1 MKQKSRIVSKL
12 FAALV
17 ILTLISCCFLGST
30 FARYTST
37 GTGTASVAVAKW
49 DVDITNNADATS
61 WATELK
67 FAKLSPSMSGDTSD
81 DQYNSTGKVLVAEV
95 KNNSEVDADVTLS
108 LNKWN
113 LTTQNGGE
121 NPADGETPTST
132 CPTDDMVY
140 GVFQVNIYINE
151 ESTAK
156 LSVAANAT
164 ENNSVTVNL
173 DAVSGSVV
181 DSVKIYAE
189 VVWLTKYQTG
199 NYTAP
204 WTADSLD
211 TWIGENIASLGFT
224 INCTAVQNSEL
235 SGNN

>member
-30 FARYTST
+30 FARYTSQS
-37 GTGTASVAVAKW
+37 TGTASVDVAKW
-49 DVDITNNADATS
+49 DVDITNNASANS
-61 WATELK
+61 WATELD
-67 FAKLSPSMSGDTSD
+67 FAKLSPSMSDDTSA

-95 KNNSEVDADVTLS
+95 KNNSEVAAKVTLS
-108 LNKWN
+108 LDGWQ
-113 LTTQNGGE
+113 LTTQTDGE

-140 GVFQVNIYINE
+140 GVFQVNIYIGE
-151 ESTAK
+151 AEKAK

-164 ENNSVTVNL
+164 VNNSVTVNL
-173 DAVSGSVV
+173 DAVSGEDVA
-181 DSVKIYAE
+181 SVKIYAE
-189 VVWLTKYQTG
+189 VVWLTKYQNG
-199 NYTAP
+199 NYTSP

-224 INCTAVQNSEL
+224 INCTAVQASAL
-235 SGNN
+235 PGNN

>member
-30 FARYTST
+30 FARYTSQS
-37 GTGTASVAVAKW
+37 TGTASVDVAKW
-49 DVDITNNADATS
+49 DVDITNNASANS
-61 WATELK
+61 WATELD
-67 FAKLSPSMSGDTSD
+67 FAKLSPSMSDDTSA

-95 KNNSEVDADVTLS
+95 KNNSEVAAKVTLS
-108 LNKWN
+108 LDDWK
-113 LTTQNGGE
+113 LTTQTGGK
-121 NPADGETPTST
+121 TPGSAPE
-132 CPTDDMVY
+132 CPSYDMVY
-140 GVFQVNIYINE
+140 GVFQVNIYIGE
-151 ESTAK
+151 EQTAR
-156 LSVAANAT
+156 LSVGANAT
-164 ENNSVTVNL
+164 ENNSVTVDL
-173 DAVSGSVV
+173 EAVSGEDVASVQ
-181 DSVKIYAE
+181 IHAE

>member
-30 FARYTST
+30 FARYTSQS
-37 GTGTASVAVAKW
+37 TGTASVGVAKW
-49 DVDITNNADATS
+49 DVDITNGTNS
-61 WATELK
+61 WETELD
-67 FAKLSPSMSGDTSD
+67 FAKLSPSMKGDTSA

-95 KNNSEVDADVTLS
+95 QSKSEVAAKVTLS
-108 LNKWN
+108 LDGWK
-113 LTTQNGGE
+113 LTTQD
-121 NPADGETPTST
+121 DGKTPGSAPT
-132 CPTDDMVY
+132 CPSDDMVY
-140 GVFQVNIYINE
+140 GVFQVNIYIDAE
-151 ESTAK
+151 QTAR
-156 LSVAANAT
+156 LSVGANAT
-164 ENNSVTVNL
+164 ENNSVTVDL
-173 DAVSGSVV
+173 EAVSGDDVASVQ
-181 DSVKIYAE
+181 IYAE

>member
-30 FARYTST
+30 FARYTSKS
-37 GTGTASVAVAKW
+37 TGTASVGVAKW
-49 DVDITNNADATS
+49 DVDITNNTGANS
-61 WATELK
+61 WETKVE
-67 FAKLSPSMSGDTSD
+67 FAKLSPSKSADTKA
-81 DQYNSTGKVLVAEV
+81 DQRNTTGKVLVAEV
-95 KNNSEVDADVTLS
+95 KNNSEVAAEVTLS

-113 LTTQNGGE
+113 LTARIGGE
-121 NPADGETPTST
+121 NPESAPT
-132 CPTDDMVY
+132 CPTYAMVY
-140 GVFQVNIYINE
+140 GVFEVNIYIDE
-151 ESTAK
+151 AQKAK
-156 LSVAANAT
+156 ISVAANAT
-164 ENNSVTVNL
+164 ENNSVTENL

-224 INCTAVQNSEL
+224 INCTAVQASVL
-235 SGNN
+235 PGNN